1 MDSKAYRYKVL
12 YESTRLEC
20 SRLEYS
26 NRALRSENGELRR
39 KVEELEKM
47 KALSGDDL
55 KTLLEKYHQII
66 EVEEDRNK
74 AVKALVSMNNIIE
87 NGSVYW

>member
-1 MDSKAYRYKVL
+1 MNSKAFRYKVL

-20 SRLEYS
+20 LRLEHS

-55 KTLLEKYHQII
+55 KTLLEKHHQII

>member
-1 MDSKAYRYKVL
+1 MNSKAYRYKVL

-20 SRLEYS
+20 SRLEHS

-47 KALSGDDL
+47 KAISGDDL